1 VFPLC
6 TRFGAV
12 LSGITASFFRKG
24 NFVVVETEGDS
35 GVPIKDISR
44 YQHIIATRI
53 CLHSVGKLS
62 LKK

>member
-1 VFPLC
+1 
-6 TRFGAV
+6 
-12 LSGITASFFRKG
+12 
-24 NFVVVETEGDS
+24 VVETEGDS